1 MGDDQRQLLCLSHP
15 ATGPAL
21 HWRHRFP
28 ESHQN
33 RQRPGAGSLGV
44 KMVSLPALC
53 TLAAWLAGFEGR
65 ELGLMFLFFAS
76 PTAAA
81 SFVMVKA
88 LGGNDRMAANII
100 ALTTLLASVTVTA
113 GVFILQSTGL
123 A

>member
-1 MGDDQRQLLCLSHP
+1 
-15 ATGPAL
+15 
-21 HWRHRFP
+21 
-28 ESHQN
+28 
-33 RQRPGAGSLGV
+33 
-44 KMVSLPALC
+44 
-53 TLAAWLAGFEGR
+53 

-100 ALTTLLASVTVTA
+100 ALTTLLASVTVTT
-113 GVFILQSTGL
+113 GVFILQSIGV